1 MTVVKAK
8 DCSITK
14 TGFRVYSGKEKFT
27 VDGRECLPW
36 DQLDEQ
42 LKFNLSVD
50 DHNYCRNPDGDLGGA
65 WCFTDEEGNTE
76 DYHHADKGKGHSWGY
91 CRVSNCGKSELK
103 SGTRK
108 ALCILK
114 LLACKFELLGHVSIE
129 IIYYKNGSKVT
140 EMVHP
145 AKTSHYLRAN
155 GRCAKFNINKF
166 SNVREI
172 LLQSPVPVNI
182 YLHGRNQFYSRE
194 LRSFI
199 GFNGKQAFEVKV
211 EKTKNIEVTQ
221 GSCSQ
226 GLEFEEFFVNITLMV
241 SGNLDEKIL
250 ERLNNYL
257 LNQLNCTVPFL
268 PPDIRRNSTIC
279 KDPKKGK
286 IATDIYYGSP
296 IEALNLWTD
305 FQGLKPPCVFHR
317 YQEKERYSYEGEK
330 NKIWRLYQENF
341 RSMDSRTQELWIE
354 FESEMK
360 VEEQI
365 WTYTFMSY
373 IAENGGFV
381 GLFLGYSVLS
391 IGEGFWK
398 ALKWFCEPKASIYQ

>member
-1 MTVVKAK
+1 
-8 DCSITK
+8 
-14 TGFRVYSGKEKFT
+14 
-27 VDGRECLPW
+27 
-36 DQLDEQ
+36 
-42 LKFNLSVD
+42 
-50 DHNYCRNPDGDLGGA
+50 
-65 WCFTDEEGNTE
+65 
-76 DYHHADKGKGHSWGY
+76 
-91 CRVSNCGKSELK
+91 
-103 SGTRK
+103 
-108 ALCILK
+108 
-114 LLACKFELLGHVSIE
+114 
-129 IIYYKNGSKVT
+129 
-140 EMVHP
+140 MVHP
-145 AKTSHYLRAN
+145 AKPSHFLRAN

-257 LNQLNCTVPFL
+257 LTQLYCTVPFL
-268 PPDIRRNSTIC
+268 PPYIRKNSTIC

-286 IATDIYYGSP
+286 IATNIYYGSP
-296 IEALNLWTD
+296 VEALNLWTD

-317 YQEKERYSYEGEK
+317 YQVKERDK
-330 NKIWRLYQENF
+330 RNQAK
-341 RSMDSRTQELWIE
+341 
-354 FESEMK
+354 
-360 VEEQI
+360 
-365 WTYTFMSY
+365 
-373 IAENGGFV
+373 
-381 GLFLGYSVLS
+381 
-391 IGEGFWK
+391 
-398 ALKWFCEPKASIYQ
+398 